1 MSIPP
6 LNCHH
11 DPMPAEHRVT
21 LPTPYDPGPMALPHS
36 SAWHGLII
44 GAGLALLCA
53 ALVVAGVYSA
63 RASMPMH
70 GLNEVGFERT
80 LVAQPS
86 EKLPQWQAS
95 RHMIPASLSSAPREA
110 HSRSLFM

>member
-1 MSIPP
+1 MSIHP
-6 LNCHH
+6 LNRHH
-11 DPMPAEHRVT
+11 DPMPAERRAT

-44 GAGLALLCA
+44 GTGLALLCA

-70 GLNEVGFERT
+70 GLNVVGLEQA
-80 LVAQPS
+80 LVTQPS
-86 EKLPQWQAS
+86 EKRPQWQAS
-95 RHMIPASLSSAPREA
+95 RHMIPASLSNSPREA
-110 HSRSLFM
+110 PPRSLFM